1 MRYISLHLLLYS
13 ALLLIFDSPLCQ
25 ALLFQAQHSQ
35 PLTPSLV
42 AMVTP
47 SAAQQDTPTST
58 SAAFASTVVITPTGA
73 EIGMAA
79 AQAEAAA
86 NGWDVTI
93 CISDAGGVP
102 IQVKRNAFPASYDI
116 AVGKAK
122 SAALFSKETG
132 NLEDAVNVSQGK
144 SRASLLS
151 SPFVLMRGGV
161 PLILDGT
168 CCGAVGVSGVQ
179 ADQDEQVAR
188 VAVEAMNNMF
198 VSKL

>member
-1 MRYISLHLLLYS
+1 MVL
-13 ALLLIFDSPLCQ
+13 
-25 ALLFQAQHSQ
+25 
-35 PLTPSLV
+35 PSS
-42 AMVTP
+42 
-47 SAAQQDTPTST
+47 SAAQQDMSAATAAISA
-58 SAAFASTVVITPTGA
+58 AAFASTVAITPTGA
-73 EIGMAA
+73 DIGMAA
-79 AQAEAAA
+79 AQTEAAV

-93 CISDAGGVP
+93 CICDAGGTP
-102 IQVKRNAFPASYDI
+102 IQVKRTLNAFPASYDI
-116 AVGKAK
+116 AVGNAK
-122 SAALFSKETG
+122 SAALFRKETG

-161 PLILDGT
+161 PLIMDDGT

-188 VAVEAMNNMF
+188 VAVDAMRNMF